1 MQENQTEGALFP
13 LTFKLNHIIVYL
25 DQEKRS
31 KIPLNLQGRWKR
43 KFQYSSTYYQQWEDR
58 AYSAGIAPNNIGCA
72 LIAATLFT
80 ASPLVLSAQYQAADG
95 DSVKVAFVADQGTG
109 RDAKAVLEMI
119 EHENTDLVLIQGDF
133 AYSSSGAADWEQNLN
148 DALGR
153 DFPVLSV
160 ADIKTRVQR
169 ADGLDC
175 SGEPGIKAS
184 CNFQNI
190 DIVQVAPGLHNFGRS
205 ESSAD
210 YARFIDQSFSTA
222 TSNWRICSW
231 HMNQRRMQ
239 TGNKE
244 DATGWEVFDACL
256 DAGAMV
262 AMGHEHAYSRTY
274 LLSDFENQTVVH
286 TRDDMTL
293 KRGQSIAFVSGLGG
307 WEVRE
312 QVRYDDD
319 WFASIYTATQG
330 ATHGALFCNFG
341 TSTADCYFKAI
352 DGTVQDTFTLRR
364 GQSEPQTQDRVP
376 ST

>member
-1 MQENQTEGALFP
+1 M
-13 LTFKLNHIIVYL
+13 
-25 DQEKRS
+25 
-31 KIPLNLQGRWKR
+31 
-43 KFQYSSTYYQQWEDR
+43 
-58 AYSAGIAPNNIGCA
+58 
-72 LIAATLFT
+72 
-80 ASPLVLSAQYQAADG
+80 
-95 DSVKVAFVADQGTG
+95 
-109 RDAKAVLEMI
+109 
-119 EHENTDLVLIQGDF
+119 
-133 AYSSSGAADWEQNLN
+133 
-148 DALGR
+148 
-153 DFPVLSV
+153 LSV
-160 ADIKTRVQR
+160 AGNHDDDQWSDYRYYIKTRVQR

-205 ESSAD
+205 ESSTD

-222 TSNWRICSW
+222 TNNWRICSW

-319 WFASIYTATQG
+319 WFASIYTATQD

-364 GQSEPQTQDRVP
+364 GQSEPQTQDSGYVFERTDRPELRWIDVAANGRLGSTWIDRECAERMGGTKARGDWRDLNELAPELDGIANSCIDSNGNTRPTSPEP
-376 ST
+376 SPGFVFSRTDKTEFRWLDVDRNGTLGSIWVDPDCVEQLGGVKMKGDWEELNELAPALDGISPPTCS